1 MQPTLPPKV
10 SLKKIRITFMKQD
23 HQFYRLSFVLPSFAS
38 WEMDNK
44 EIYMYTNSRCSVE
57 I

>member
-1 MQPTLPPKV
+1 MQPTRPPKV

-44 EIYMYTNSRCSVE
+44 EIYIVYF
-57 I
+57 